1 MAEMSEEKREEI
13 LENRRA
19 ARAAGGYKDDSKKQT
34 DPSKEGF
41 TGISGSIKDIMR
53 QSAEMDK
60 KKKSVKESMKHRD
73 AETGEVTD
81 KPEIGKT
88 YYPHGE
94 RQKSSVAL
102 RKEKER
108 EAAKKKSVKEEMAE
122 LAAAYQAVYSEES
135 SDTEKDKHLER
146 GGHSAKTDYS
156 RPPKTDNTFGK
167 KAPMGEKDRSEAMA
181 KIVARMKD
189 KK

>member
-1 MAEMSEEKREEI
+1 
-13 LENRRA
+13 
-19 ARAAGGYKDDSKKQT
+19 
-34 DPSKEGF
+34 
-41 TGISGSIKDIMR
+41 
-53 QSAEMDK
+53 
-60 KKKSVKESMKHRD
+60 MKHRD